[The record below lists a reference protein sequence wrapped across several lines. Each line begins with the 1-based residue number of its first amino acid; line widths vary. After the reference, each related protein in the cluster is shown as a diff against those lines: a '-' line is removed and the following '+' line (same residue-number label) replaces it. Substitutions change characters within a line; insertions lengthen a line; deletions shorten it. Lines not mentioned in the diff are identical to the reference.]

1 LRGRA
6 KSARTYLVEHHSCA
20 EHVDASVVRPL
31 NVVQIRA
38 VDLGISTVKDL
49 VSTTD
54 QADVERPSVR
64 LGRPLIVSLVASVG
78 IQARCNVEE
87 TALRNRVLVVVAV
100 VESENLPSQTSST
113 RLVVPSRGLTV
124 EDCLCQGKP
133 ARLVIG
139 GVRVANFGGR
149 HGCHAPE
156 GLIVVSER
164 LGLVLRLIVHGSTSL
179 VEHGLCCD
187 FVVGVRTSVVPVID
201 EGAEHGSGFPPVV
214 RVSEQTRNTIGCV
227 SVVEGHHLEGGIA
240 GGGLDRFCMSS
251 HCQWLATLPQDM
263 RLTGVID
270 VELNRTSQ
278 AGSKKR
284 RAC

>member
-1 LRGRA
+1 M
-6 KSARTYLVEHHSCA
+6 
-20 EHVDASVVRPL
+20 
-31 NVVQIRA
+31 VQIRA
-38 VDLGISTVKDL
+38 VDLGIRTVKDL
-49 VSTTD
+49 VSATD

-87 TALRNRVLVVVAV
+87 TTLRNRVLVVVAV
-100 VESENLPSQTSST
+100 VEGENLPSQTSST
-113 RLVVPSRGLTV
+113 SLVVPSSGLTV

-133 ARLVIG
+133 ARLVIRRIG
-139 GVRVANFGGR
+139 VANFGGC
-149 HGCHAPE
+149 HGCHSPE
-156 GLIVVSER
+156 GLIVVSEG
-164 LGLVLRLIVHGSTSL
+164 LGLVLRLVVHGSTSL

-214 RVSEQTRNTIGCV
+214 RISKQTRNTIGCV
-227 SVVEGHHLEGGIA
+227 SVVEGYHLKGGIA
-240 GGGLDRFCMSS
+240 CGSLDRFCMSQD
-251 HCQWLATLPQDM
+251 CQWLATIPLPQNM

-270 VELNRTSQ
+270 IELNRTSQ